1 MQSER
6 MGATAV
12 ADPAVRVPVHEEGWS
27 LQSAIDAVQELVRLI
42 ERLDVEGWSWV
53 RSGARES
60 IDLRVGEGEPVPI
73 VLPDGQVMGTV
84 RRPASSTGDPAD
96 AALRA
101 LLQTTVLAVAMERRG
116 WAAVDRASQAE
127 RQSRLDALTGLPNR
141 RLWDEVLLQEQA
153 RCDRH
158 GYHALVAVIDLDDL
172 KRTNDSMG
180 HLAGDVLLRMAAQA
194 LRNAVRD
201 TDLVARL
208 GGDEFGLLAVEFE
221 DGDPD
226 AFAVRIK
233 EHLARS
239 DVNASVGAAVAG
251 PGESLAD
258 AMVRADRTMYD
269 EKRARKGC

>member
-1 MQSER
+1 
-6 MGATAV
+6 MGASAV

-27 LQSAIDAVQELVRLI
+27 LQSAVDAVQELVRLI
-42 ERLDVEGWSWV
+42 ERLGVEGWSWA
-53 RSGARES
+53 RSGARPS
-60 IDLRVGEGEPVPI
+60 IDLRSAGGASEPVPI
-73 VLPDGQVMGTV
+73 VLPDGQVLGTV
-84 RRPASSTGDPAD
+84 HRPPASTGDPAD

-158 GYHALVAVIDLDDL
+158 GYHALVAIIDLDDL
-172 KRTNDSMG
+172 KTTNDSMG

-194 LRNAVRD
+194 LRGAVRD

-208 GGDEFGLLAVEFE
+208 GGDEFGLLAVEFD
-221 DGDPD
+221 DGDPE

-233 EHLARS
+233 EHLSRS